1 MTIFKINKIG
11 LLVTSIFGIF
21 FSSENTEK
29 NNIKMSDCIVELNE
43 EMDNQIKQIELTNIT
58 MM

>member
-29 NNIKMSDCIVELNE
+29 IILR
-43 EMDNQIKQIELTNIT
+43 
-58 MM
+58 